1 MSFLE
6 FFILGSY
13 LCLLAS
19 VIVAIQVFQLGK
31 TIEDKKEQ
39 TLEIVEEPFLE
50 SESELEEKKP
60 FNPETEEYTMT
71 ENPMLRHRSIE
82 QVD

>member
-1 MSFLE
+1 MSLFE
-6 FFILGSY
+6 FFYLGMY
-13 LCLLAS
+13 LCLLTS
-19 VIVAIQVFQLGK
+19 IIVVIQVYQPGK
-31 TIEDKKEQ
+31 TLEDKKEQ